1 MMRAR
6 GFDLVET
13 KVAEA
18 LEKQRIAEQNAADVK
33 QAHDVQVAYR
43 NAGDAW
49 KALAENKNP
58 ENDAVLNA
66 AAEAA
71 QARAEGAKAAA
82 AAKPDLTEAG
92 GKRRRRK
99 HKTPRRRRARKS
111 RKSTFRRHRKH

>member
-1 MMRAR
+1 
-6 GFDLVET
+6 
-13 KVAEA
+13 
-18 LEKQRIAEQNAADVK
+18 LEKQRIAEQNAAAAETNV
-33 QAHDVQVAYR
+33 AVQIAYR

-71 QARAEGAKAAA
+71 QARAEEAKAEAA
-82 AAKPDLTEAG
+82 AMPVVAG
-92 GKRRRRK
+92 GKRRRR
-99 HKTPRRRRARKS
+99 HKTPKRRRVRKS

>member
-6 GFDLVET
+6 GFNLVET

-18 LEKQRIAEQNAADVK
+18 LEKQRIAEQNAAAAETNV
-33 QAHDVQVAYR
+33 AVQVAYR

-49 KALAENKNP
+49 KALAENENP

-71 QARAEGAKAAA
+71 QARAEEAKAEAA
-82 AAKPDLTEAG
+82 AMPVGAG

-99 HKTPRRRRARKS
+99 HKTPKRRRVRKS